1 MTDET
6 TDSLIVDFL
15 EISYSSLMFATKP
28 ATPSLEFDE
37 LARVFDRGALAMLF
51 GRNPD
56 TVGRWRKE
64 HRVPHTVETVVDR
77 FWWVMHVAC
86 AEREWPVDAVRYFL
100 LSIQPELGR
109 RPAELVR
116 TSDEHCRAVVQV
128 IAAKPAPITDDIKP
142 SDRKESPVATS
153 DSPFAQLL
161 ADEPD
166 SDDVFDREYRTP
178 SLVGRARP
186 IGGVQEDADPFHI
199 RYTARTTHA
208 IPLGGASVGV

>member
-1 MTDET
+1 
-6 TDSLIVDFL
+6 
-15 EISYSSLMFATKP
+15 MFATKP

-51 GRNPD
+51 GRDPD
-56 TVGRWRKE
+56 TVGRWRKAQ
-64 HRVPHTVETVVDR
+64 RVPHTVETVVDR

-86 AEREWPVDAVRYFL
+86 AERGWPVDAVRYFL

-128 IAAKPAPITDDIKP
+128 IAAKPAPITDITT
-142 SDRKESPVATS
+142 SDREESQVEAS

-166 SDDVFDREYRTP
+166 SHDVFNREYHMP

-199 RYTARTTHA
+199 RYTAKTTHA
-208 IPLGGASVGV
+208 IPLGGVGG